1 MDKKVILLALLDQ
14 HIGPLDEVV
23 CCRHVLRV
31 ADLLLIDAD
40 ATTLD
45 QLAELSIALEEPT
58 LAHQQVKQTGST
70 VKVALGDLR
79 HRHAI
84 EDREERLL
92 IDAAERLLGSVAK
105 EDLARPHRRVV
116 VLARVD
122 HHGDLLSQTSL
133 QESLMRSLVVLHLQ
147 RLDLLLGQ
155 VGEDPDVLLGIL
167 VGDVEPELVELI
179 RRRVA
184 TVEPDVAA
192 LRLAKLTPV
201 RLSDQRAGDCEG
213 ITDTEDA
220 TDQLHTGGDIAPLV
234 RAAELETDIL
244 RLIEVQVVVSLEEL
258 VGEFGEGEPLDG
270 ICLETLPHRLLRH
283 HIIDRDVLT
292 DVADEVEE
300 AVVLHPVVVIDQ
312 HRCIL
317 GIAVEVEKLLQLLLD
332 AGLIVPQRLLIEEV
346 TLLGLT
352 RGVTDHTG
360 SATDEGDGPM
370 TGSLQ
375 VSEHHDA
382 HQVTDMK

>member
-1 MDKKVILLALLDQ
+1 
-14 HIGPLDEVV
+14 
-23 CCRHVLRV
+23 
-31 ADLLLIDAD
+31 
-40 ATTLD
+40 
-45 QLAELSIALEEPT
+45 
-58 LAHQQVKQTGST
+58 
-70 VKVALGDLR
+70 
-79 HRHAI
+79 
-84 EDREERLL
+84 
-92 IDAAERLLGSVAK
+92 
-105 EDLARPHRRVV
+105 
-116 VLARVD
+116 
-122 HHGDLLSQTSL
+122 
-133 QESLMRSLVVLHLQ
+133 MRSLVVLHLQ

-192 LRLAKLTPV
+192 LRLAKLPPV
-201 RLSDQRAGDCEG
+201 RLRDQRAGDCEG

-234 RAAELETDIL
+234 GATELETDIL

-258 VGEFGEGEPLDG
+258 VGEFGKGESLDG

-292 DVADEVEE
+292 DIADEVEE
-300 AVVLHPVVVIDQ
+300 TVVLHPVVVIDQ

-317 GIAVEVEKLLQLLLD
+317 GIAVEVEELLQLLLD
-332 AGLIVPQRLLIEEV
+332 AGLIVLQRLLIEEV

-360 SATDEGDGPM
+360 SATDEGDGSV
-370 TGSLQ
+370 TGALQ
-375 VSEHHDA
+375 VPQHHNT